1 MQLRSESFQPDRAM
15 PARLAFGKAAA
26 PAALSDNRSPH
37 LAWKD
42 APAGTRS
49 FVLTCIDPDAPSR
62 GDDVNQPG
70 RTVPAELP
78 RVEFVHWLMANIP
91 AECGELAEG
100 ACSDEVTPRG
110 KREPFGPPGSVQGLN
125 DYTGWFAGDA
135 AMTGEYLGYDG
146 PCPPWNDSLLHHY
159 RFSVSALDV
168 PALKLAPGFTLA
180 ELRAAMAGHV
190 LAEASVIGTYALN
203 PALAPARAQA

>member
-1 MQLRSESFQPDRAM
+1 V
-15 PARLAFGKAAA
+15 
-26 PAALSDNRSPH
+26 ALSDNRSPH

-49 FVLTCIDPDAPSR
+49 FVLTCIDPDVPSR
-62 GDDVNQPG
+62 GDDVNQAG
-70 RTVPAELP
+70 RTVPPELP
-78 RVEFVHWLMANIP
+78 RVEFAHWLMANIP
-91 AECGELAEG
+91 TECGELAEG

-135 AMTGEYLGYDG
+135 AMAGQYLGYDG

-159 RFSVSALDV
+159 HFSVSALDV
-168 PALKLAPGFTLA
+168 PALRLAPGFTLDD
-180 ELRAAMAGHV
+180 LRAAMAGHV
-190 LAEASVIGTYALN
+190 LAEARLVGTYTLN
-203 PALAPARAQA
+203 PALA